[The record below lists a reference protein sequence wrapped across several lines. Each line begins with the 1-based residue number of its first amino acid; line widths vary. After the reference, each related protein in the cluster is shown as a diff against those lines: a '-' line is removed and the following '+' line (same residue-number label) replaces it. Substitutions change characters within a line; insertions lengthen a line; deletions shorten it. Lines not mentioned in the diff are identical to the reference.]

1 MRRAILLFALAGACR
16 PDPAAPTATERATNV
31 PADIIAYDIQH
42 TMTAEGVRRV
52 VLFGD
57 SAYQRTG
64 ASDVDVMGVRL
75 TFYGDNGAKTGDLTS
90 KTGDYN
96 LTSGTMV
103 ARGSVV
109 LNVLGASA
117 ARIESEELHFDLKA
131 DRIWSDKPTTRRQGA
146 SVVQGTSFRSDTR
159 FQNITVGSARTSGPP
174 PRDLAQPAPST
185 GGGFRF

>member
-90 KTGDYN
+90 RRGDYN
-96 LTSGTMV
+96 LTNGTMV

-109 LNVLGASA
+109 LNVLGPSP
-117 ARIESEELHFDLKA
+117 RKVETEELHFDLKG
-131 DRIWSDKPTTRRQGA
+131 DRIWSDRPTTMRQGA
-146 SVVQGTSFRSDTR
+146 SVLQGSSFRSDTR
-159 FQNITVGSARTSGPP
+159 FENLTVAGARTSGPP
-174 PRDLAQPAPST
+174 PRDLAQPAPANAE
-185 GGGFRF
+185 GIRF